1 MWNSHIRKKISLHLL
16 LLSLSSTLLLQ
27 DAGQYAP
34 ITSSPSIQIDEE
46 HYGLKVEVNYETWW
60 ADVVDVLYD
69 VGEEGAD
76 GDM

>member
-1 MWNSHIRKKISLHLL
+1 M
-16 LLSLSSTLLLQ
+16 Q

-46 HYGLKVEVNYETWW
+46 VHGLKVEVNYETWW

-69 VGEEGAD
+69 VGEDGAD